1 MEYVLNENNAC
12 IVKEI
17 IQAIHNNSVYLSEID
32 GETGDGDHGVNMNK
46 GFLMADVRI
55 KEDDSFSEALKKLG
69 KTLVMDIGGS
79 MEPIYGTLFSKL
91 SRTLKTEE
99 KIDAKLFEEALKNA
113 EEGLMNL
120 AGAKPGDKTLVDTIV
135 PAYESFKEA
144 QEAGKGFKECLEAL
158 KIGAE
163 QGKEST
169 RDMVAKLGRASR
181 LGERSKGHLD
191 AGATSCCII
200 LQTMADGMIKRMVK

>member
-1 MEYVLNENNAC
+1 MEYVLNEDNAC

-17 IQAIHNNSVYLSEID
+17 IQTIHNNSVYLSEID
-32 GETGDGDHGVNMNK
+32 GETGDGDHGINMNK
-46 GFLMADVRI
+46 GFLMADIRI

-79 MEPIYGTLFSKL
+79 MGPIYGTFFSKL

-113 EEGLMNL
+113 EEGLMDL

-135 PAYESFKEA
+135 PAYESFKET

-200 LQTMADGMIKRMVK
+200 LQTMADGMIKRMVE

>member
-1 MEYVLNENNAC
+1 MEYVLNEDNAC

-32 GETGDGDHGVNMNK
+32 GETGDGDHGINMNK

-79 MEPIYGTLFSKL
+79 MGPIYGTFFSKL
-91 SRTLKTEE
+91 SRTLKIEK
-99 KIDAKLFEEALKNA
+99 KIDDKLFEEALKNA
-113 EEGLMNL
+113 EEGLMDL

-200 LQTMADGMIKRMVK
+200 LQTMADGMIKRMVE

>member
-1 MEYVLNENNAC
+1 MEYVLNEDNAC

-32 GETGDGDHGVNMNK
+32 GETGDGDHGINMNK

-79 MEPIYGTLFSKL
+79 MGPIYGTFFSKL
-91 SRTLKTEE
+91 NRTLKTEE
-99 KIDAKLFEEALKNA
+99 KIDTKLFEEALKNA
-113 EEGLMNL
+113 EEGLMDL

-200 LQTMADGMIKRMVK
+200 LQTMADGMIKRMVE

>member
-1 MEYVLNENNAC
+1 MEYVLNEDNAC

-32 GETGDGDHGVNMNK
+32 GETGDGDHGINMNK

-79 MEPIYGTLFSKL
+79 MGPIYGTFFSKL
-91 SRTLKTEE
+91 SRTLKTEK

-113 EEGLMNL
+113 EEGLMDL

-144 QEAGKGFKECLEAL
+144 KEAGKGFKECLEAL

-200 LQTMADGMIKRMVK
+200 LQTMADGMIKRMVE

>member
-1 MEYVLNENNAC
+1 MEYVLNEDNAC

-79 MEPIYGTLFSKL
+79 MGPIYGTFFSKL

-113 EEGLMNL
+113 EEGLMGL

-135 PAYESFKEA
+135 PAYESFKEV

-169 RDMVAKLGRASR
+169 RYMVAKLGRASR

-200 LQTMADGMIKRMVK
+200 LQIMADGMIKRMVE

>member
-1 MEYVLNENNAC
+1 MEYVLNEDNAC

-17 IQAIHNNSVYLSEID
+17 IQTIHNNSVYLSEID
-32 GETGDGDHGVNMNK
+32 GETGDGDHGINMNK
-46 GFLMADVRI
+46 GFLMADIRI

-79 MEPIYGTLFSKL
+79 MGPIYGTFFSKL

-113 EEGLMNL
+113 EEGLMDL

-200 LQTMADGMIKRMVK
+200 LQTMADGMIKRMVE

>member
-1 MEYVLNENNAC
+1 MEYVLNEDNAC

-32 GETGDGDHGVNMNK
+32 GETGDGDHGINMNK

-79 MEPIYGTLFSKL
+79 MGPIYGTFFSKL

-113 EEGLMNL
+113 EEGLMDL

-144 QEAGKGFKECLEAL
+144 QEAGKGFKECLEDL

-200 LQTMADGMIKRMVK
+200 LQTMADGMIKRMVE

>member
-1 MEYVLNENNAC
+1 MSTNWRL
-12 IVKEI
+12 
-17 IQAIHNNSVYLSEID
+17 SV
-32 GETGDGDHGVNMNK
+32 
-46 GFLMADVRI
+46 
-55 KEDDSFSEALKKLG
+55 
-69 KTLVMDIGGS
+69 
-79 MEPIYGTLFSKL
+79 
-91 SRTLKTEE
+91 
-99 KIDAKLFEEALKNA
+99 FEEALKNA
-113 EEGLMNL
+113 EEGLMDL

-200 LQTMADGMIKRMVK
+200 LQTMVDGMIKRMVE

>member
-1 MEYVLNENNAC
+1 MEYVLNEDNAC

-32 GETGDGDHGVNMNK
+32 GETGDGDHGINMNK

-79 MEPIYGTLFSKL
+79 MGPIYGTFFSKL

-113 EEGLMNL
+113 EEGLMDL

-200 LQTMADGMIKRMVK
+200 LQTMADGLIKRMVK

>member
-1 MEYVLNENNAC
+1 MEYVLNEDNAC

-32 GETGDGDHGVNMNK
+32 GETGDGDHGINMNK

-79 MEPIYGTLFSKL
+79 MGPIYGTFFSKL

-99 KIDAKLFEEALKNA
+99 KIDDKLFEEALKNA
-113 EEGLMNL
+113 EEGLMDL

>member
-1 MEYVLNENNAC
+1 MEYVLNEDNAC

-32 GETGDGDHGVNMNK
+32 GETGDGDHGINMNK

-79 MEPIYGTLFSKL
+79 MGPIYGTFFSKL
-91 SRTLKTEE
+91 SRTLKIEK
-99 KIDAKLFEEALKNA
+99 KIDDKLFEEALKNA
-113 EEGLMNL
+113 EEGLMDL

>member
-12 IVKEI
+12 IVREI

-79 MEPIYGTLFSKL
+79 MGPIYGTFFSKL

-113 EEGLMNL
+113 EEGLMDL

>member
-1 MEYVLNENNAC
+1 MEYVLNEDNAC

-32 GETGDGDHGVNMNK
+32 GETGDGDHGINMNK

-79 MEPIYGTLFSKL
+79 MGPIYGTFFSKL

-99 KIDAKLFEEALKNA
+99 KIDDELFERLTS
-113 EEGLMNL
+113 NL
-120 AGAKPGDKTLVDTIV
+120 LI
-135 PAYESFKEA
+135 
-144 QEAGKGFKECLEAL
+144 
-158 KIGAE
+158 
-163 QGKEST
+163 
-169 RDMVAKLGRASR
+169 
-181 LGERSKGHLD
+181 
-191 AGATSCCII
+191 
-200 LQTMADGMIKRMVK
+200 

>member
-1 MEYVLNENNAC
+1 MEYVLNEDNAC

-17 IQAIHNNSVYLSEID
+17 IQTIHNNSVYLSEID
-32 GETGDGDHGVNMNK
+32 GETGDGDHGINMNK
-46 GFLMADVRI
+46 GFLMADIRI

-79 MEPIYGTLFSKL
+79 MGPIYGTFFSKL

-113 EEGLMNL
+113 EEGLMDL
-120 AGAKPGDKTLVDTIV
+120 AGAKPGDKTLLDTIV

-200 LQTMADGMIKRMVK
+200 LQTMADGMIKRMVE

>member
-1 MEYVLNENNAC
+1 MEHVLNEDNAC

-79 MEPIYGTLFSKL
+79 MGPIYGTFFSKL

-200 LQTMADGMIKRMVK
+200 LQIMADGMIKRMVE

>member
-1 MEYVLNENNAC
+1 MEYVLNEDNAC

-32 GETGDGDHGVNMNK
+32 GETGDGDHGINMNK

-79 MEPIYGTLFSKL
+79 MGPIYGTFFSKL

-113 EEGLMNL
+113 EEGLMDL

-144 QEAGKGFKECLEAL
+144 REAGKGFKECLEAL

-200 LQTMADGMIKRMVK
+200 LQTMADGMIKRMVE

>member
-1 MEYVLNENNAC
+1 MEYVLNEDNAC

-79 MEPIYGTLFSKL
+79 MGPIYGTFFSKL
-91 SRTLKTEE
+91 SRTLRTEE

-120 AGAKPGDKTLVDTIV
+120 AGAKPGDKTQVDTIV

-169 RDMVAKLGRASR
+169 RDMVAKLGRAS
-181 LGERSKGHLD
+181 
-191 AGATSCCII
+191 
-200 LQTMADGMIKRMVK
+200 

>member
-1 MEYVLNENNAC
+1 MEYVLNEDNAC

-32 GETGDGDHGVNMNK
+32 GETGDGDHGINMNK

-79 MEPIYGTLFSKL
+79 MGPIYGTFFSKL

-99 KIDAKLFEEALKNA
+99 KIDDELFEEALKNA
-113 EEGLMNL
+113 EEGLMDL

-200 LQTMADGMIKRMVK
+200 LQTMADGMIKRMVE

>member
-1 MEYVLNENNAC
+1 MQYVLNTNNAC

-17 IQAIHNNSVYLSEID
+17 IQAIHENSVYLSEID

-79 MEPIYGTLFSKL
+79 MGPIYGTFFSKL

-99 KIDAKLFEEALKNA
+99 KIDAGLFEEALKNA
-113 EEGLMNL
+113 EEGLMDL

-135 PAYESFKEA
+135 PAYESFKETH
-144 QEAGKGFKECLEAL
+144 EDGKDFKECLEAL

-169 RDMVAKLGRASR
+169 RNMVAKLGRASR

-200 LQTMADGMIKRMVK
+200 LQTMADGMIKRIVL

>member
-12 IVKEI
+12 IVREI

-55 KEDDSFSEALKKLG
+55 KEYDSFSEALKKLG

-79 MEPIYGTLFSKL
+79 MGPIYGTFFSKL

-99 KIDAKLFEEALKNA
+99 KIDAQLFEEALKNA
-113 EEGLMNL
+113 EEGLMDL

-135 PAYESFKEA
+135 PAYELFKEA

-200 LQTMADGMIKRMVK
+200 LQTMADGMTQRMVA

>member
-1 MEYVLNENNAC
+1 MEYVLNEDNAC

-32 GETGDGDHGVNMNK
+32 GETGDGDHGINMNK

-79 MEPIYGTLFSKL
+79 MGPIYGTFFSKL

-99 KIDAKLFEEALKNA
+99 KIDDKLFEEALKNA
-113 EEGLMNL
+113 EEGLMDL

-169 RDMVAKLGRASR
+169 RDMAAKLGRASR

-200 LQTMADGMIKRMVK
+200 LQTMADGMIKRMVE

>member
-1 MEYVLNENNAC
+1 MEYVLNEDNAC

-17 IQAIHNNSVYLSEID
+17 IQTIHNNSVYLSEID
-32 GETGDGDHGVNMNK
+32 GETGDGDHGINMNK
-46 GFLMADVRI
+46 GFLMADIRI

-79 MEPIYGTLFSKL
+79 MGPIYGTFFSKL

-113 EEGLMNL
+113 EEGLMDL

>member
-1 MEYVLNENNAC
+1 MEYVLNEDNAC

-32 GETGDGDHGVNMNK
+32 GETGDGDHGINMNK

-79 MEPIYGTLFSKL
+79 MGPIYGTFFSKL

-113 EEGLMNL
+113 EEGLMDL

-144 QEAGKGFKECLEAL
+144 KEAGKGFKECLEAL

-200 LQTMADGMIKRMVK
+200 LQTMADGMIKRMVE

>member
-1 MEYVLNENNAC
+1 MEYVLNEDNAC

-32 GETGDGDHGVNMNK
+32 GETGDGDHGINMNK

-79 MEPIYGTLFSKL
+79 MGPIYGTFFSKL
-91 SRTLKTEE
+91 NRTLKTEE
-99 KIDAKLFEEALKNA
+99 KIDPKLFEEALKNA
-113 EEGLMNL
+113 EEGLMDL

-200 LQTMADGMIKRMVK
+200 LQTMADGMIKRMVE

>member
-1 MEYVLNENNAC
+1 MEYVLNEDNAC

-17 IQAIHNNSVYLSEID
+17 IQTIHNNSVYLSEID
-32 GETGDGDHGVNMNK
+32 GETGDGDHGINMNK

-79 MEPIYGTLFSKL
+79 MGPIYGTFFSKL

-99 KIDAKLFEEALKNA
+99 KIDDKLFEEALKNA
-113 EEGLMNL
+113 EEGLMDL

>member
-1 MEYVLNENNAC
+1 MEYVLNEDNAC

-32 GETGDGDHGVNMNK
+32 GETGDGDHGINMNK

-79 MEPIYGTLFSKL
+79 MGPIYGTFFSKL

-99 KIDAKLFEEALKNA
+99 KIDDELFEEALKNA
-113 EEGLMNL
+113 EEGLMDL

-191 AGATSCCII
+191 AGATSSCII
-200 LQTMADGMIKRMVK
+200 LQTMADGMIKRMVE

>member
-12 IVKEI
+12 IVREI

-79 MEPIYGTLFSKL
+79 MGPIYGTFFSKL

-113 EEGLMNL
+113 EEGLMDL

-200 LQTMADGMIKRMVK
+200 LQTMADGMTQRMVA

>member
-1 MEYVLNENNAC
+1 MEYVLNEDNAC

-32 GETGDGDHGVNMNK
+32 GETGDGDHGINMNK

-79 MEPIYGTLFSKL
+79 MGPIYGTFFSKL

-99 KIDAKLFEEALKNA
+99 KIDTKLFEEALKNA
-113 EEGLMNL
+113 EEGLMDL

-200 LQTMADGMIKRMVK
+200 LQTMADGMIKRMVE

>member
-1 MEYVLNENNAC
+1 MEYVLNEDNAC

-32 GETGDGDHGVNMNK
+32 GETGDGDHGINMNK

-79 MEPIYGTLFSKL
+79 MGPIYGTFFSKL

-99 KIDAKLFEEALKNA
+99 KIDDKLFEEALKNA
-113 EEGLMNL
+113 EEGLMDL

-200 LQTMADGMIKRMVK
+200 LQTMADGMIKRMVE